1 MKFSPSSFY
10 KNFYGRKNVPL
21 ENHDLDELR
30 AIARNVGIRNF
41 TQREGRRL
49 RKNDLVELIADHPR
63 YRRTDHGKKYA
74 KKYQRSD
81 RDVSIFEYN
90 EDAEGADT
98 TTIGERI
105 KSRARRLANVGPNWY
120 ANQLFTELSEVG
132 EQRLPKLGEL
142 CFFTYGAAFPE
153 DYPYYDQRP
162 LSYILDYR
170 DDKLFGANLHYLNPS
185 YRDAVAGS
193 LINKYG
199 ATLPKKTLHSY
210 FLSNIGD
217 IYVLPPSA
225 AEYASVAELVTEK
238 FVDKYGKKVELQM
251 VWDS

>member
-1 MKFSPSSFY
+1 MSYSSFY
-10 KNFYGRKNVPL
+10 RNFYGRKNTPL
-21 ENHDLDELR
+21 ENHDVEELR

-49 RKNDLVELIADHPR
+49 RKDDLVQLIADHPR
-63 YRRTDHGKKYA
+63 YKRTEHGKKYA
-74 KKYQRSD
+74 RKYQRTD
-81 RDVSIFEYN
+81 REVTIFEYEDDA
-90 EDAEGADT
+90 EDAVT

-105 KSRARRLANVGPNWY
+105 KARAKRLGNVGPEWY

-132 EQRLPKLGEL
+132 EQRMPQLGEL
-142 CFFTYGAAFPE
+142 CFFLYGAAFPE

-162 LSYILDYR
+162 LTYVLDYKE
-170 DDKLFGANLHYLNPS
+170 DKLFGANLHYLNPS
-185 YRDAVAGS
+185 YRDAIAGS

-210 FLSNIGD
+210 FFSNIEG

-225 AEYASVAELVTEK
+225 AEYASVAELITER
-238 FVDKYGKKVELQM
+238 FVDKYGKKVGSQM
-251 VWDS
+251 VWDSI